1 MPCSLL
7 PTDLVGAIRSAGS
20 VLNTNFVSASISALA
35 GAAAGVLGA
44 QSLATKSSNKAELTR
59 ELRIVNA
66 ANAITFTICN
76 SVLSSKHQYIH
87 PLHDKYVSDSS
98 LVEESLAK
106 AKSGLGPIHIN
117 IEADLSKFPVP
128 EEPVEA
134 LKSVLLQSNKLQG
147 QEFAL
152 FAMLEQ
158 SVNGLKSAISQRNVL
173 CDEFALKDH
182 TSDEFNRRY
191 FGLKGRDGHTNRL
204 YADTISAIKL
214 YSDDVT
220 FFGSKLIEELYE
232 SGVKIHRVLTAKYK
246 AKVPRVSTVDFT
258 DAREAGL
265 IPPDSQY
272 SSWLRGFTK
281 MAPPLSSA
289 AP

>member
-7 PTDLVGAIRSAGS
+7 PTDLAAALSSAGS
-20 VLNTNFVSASISALA
+20 ALNTNFISASISALA

-44 QSLATKSSNKAELTR
+44 QSLATKSSDKAELTR

-76 SVLSSKHQYIH
+76 SVLASKHQYIH
-87 PLHDKYVSDSS
+87 PLHDKFVSETA
-98 LVEESLAK
+98 LVQESLAK
-106 AKSGLGPIHIN
+106 AKSGQGPVHIN

-134 LKSVLLQSNKLQG
+134 LKAMLLQSNKLQG
-147 QEFAL
+147 REFAL
-152 FAMLEQ
+152 LAMLEQ
-158 SVNGLKSAISQRNVL
+158 SVNGLKSAIAQRNAL

-182 TSDEFNRRY
+182 TPDEFNYRY
-191 FGLKGRDGHTNRL
+191 FGLKGRDGHTNRF
-204 YADTISAIKL
+204 YADTVSAIKL

-220 FFGSKLIEELYE
+220 FFGSKLIEDLYE
-232 SGVKIHRVLTAKYK
+232 SGVKIHKTLTDKYK
-246 AKVPRVSTVDFT
+246 AKVPKVSTVDFT

-281 MAPPLSSA
+281 MPSA
-289 AP
+289 